1 MKSSRNMNSCIENC
15 KTCFSCLQK
24 QESEKSE
31 ENEEK
36 EENEDP
42 DDLPTVEVVQS
53 KRKSVIPP
61 PEEVSRMSI
70 VEIVTHVR
78 EYENIYALAVSV
90 MQCYIGEPC
99 YPYFT
104 TPKQL
109 YPYILHLCS
118 EMDPSI
124 IQQEYEIHKPK
135 AIELTVVIQEAQ
147 IIHPKYSDFVN
158 VYCKIWTD
166 AGIKRQTAIRHSSI
180 KLLWDDAFTFELKKY
195 PTEILHIEVWSVRPG
210 GSKQKNTGIVSLSDV
225 TKTRDIYAESDYL
238 VGDIIKPVHDLPCLG
253 QDVLWP
259 LRKGPRR
266 VYTRGQVKMYIQL
279 CARKDDDHI
288 YHIQMYMQLMKM
300 AYEKN
305 LEFLEHTILWRNW
318 LEILPNPALTLIQ
331 QLALQHGIGPTE
343 QCICS
348 WLLAATLKM
357 KGEERMSFYFLHV
370 LLEGLIFD
378 IAADPAADYMEAA
391 LIHSIERFTEYIFKT
406 LKHLHEKF
414 NVENKDNADELYF
427 LLKCINASEIEG
439 NENYRKSYD
448 IVAQEAYTWYFAVI
462 NENRFGLEEDDQ
474 DVGKV
479 STCLSEIVKIFLRNQ
494 ILLDDIFKRAWEVN
508 YSVISLKVLDQ
519 VVKDIIKPI
528 IEHVVYVVQNRDK
541 GRDVEES
548 LKMLQLYHNVRNLIN
563 YVTIDLSASRD
574 KLFMDDYSHWFG
586 EDLILEWFLLCE
598 IYTKPFIERA
608 VAFDN
613 MERINEM
620 IYHGNSV
627 PDVAAIV
634 DEIVID
640 VWMKLSWEEQIFT
653 QSALTQAI
661 KTCVT
666 GYVEA
671 MYNKIGENQ
680 FFSDIK
686 QFNVDEKLCVA
697 LSNVHAMFD
706 HLHLTRNKILA
717 VLSQTES
724 DYGFI
729 VKDQVS
735 KVESELTMQ
744 VSEVVHEVFQ
754 QIGLRFNYYVTRMVR
769 LGAGVTQTNALAD
782 SCTYI
787 ENTLQVL
794 YLNLKPELFYIVLRH
809 MWIIVVIYLSESL
822 AGLQGSC
829 LFLFGNTK
837 GIYLL
842 IYQALGQLQSI
853 FHCDG
858 RGLSNMELINEIYL
872 NMKLKIESKLEI
884 KER

>member
-42 DDLPTVEVVQS
+42 DDSLPTVEVVQS

-343 QCICS
+343 QCI
-348 WLLAATLKM
+348 W
-357 KGEERMSFYFLHV
+357 
-370 LLEGLIFD
+370 
-378 IAADPAADYMEAA
+378 
-391 LIHSIERFTEYIFKT
+391 
-406 LKHLHEKF
+406 
-414 NVENKDNADELYF
+414 
-427 LLKCINASEIEG
+427 CINASEIEG